1 MNPTDRREQRLQSYK
16 KARSEKEIYE
26 RVLAPTLYE
35 FVLWVL
41 QEALQSR
48 KKRRYFLAR
57 DGYQMYLAAQ
67 QLCKQYDLDIE
78 CMLTKS
84 RGHAMMLT
92 RAIAETGEI
101 INIDGK
107 GNRLAALAFG
117 KKRVFIVAGVNK
129 LCDDFDSALYR
140 ARNVAATQNATR
152 FDVKTPCKIDGK
164 CHDCRSPQRICNAL
178 LVLWGPMME
187 MESVEVVLINE
198 ELGM

>member
-1 MNPTDRREQRLQSYK
+1 MDIEKTVKNLERRGFEVSRF
-16 KARSEKEIYE
+16 ETKEEAAEYLTGKIHDTT
-26 RVLAPTLYE
+26 VGIGGCKTAQQMGLYE
-35 FVLWVL
+35 KLVDCGNEVYWHWVEPGDETL
-41 QEALQSR
+41 KHE
-48 KKRRYFLAR
+48 
-57 DGYQMYLAAQ
+57 
-67 QLCKQYDLDIE
+67 LDAKVFI
-78 CMLTKS
+78 S
-84 RGHAMMLT
+84 SAN
-92 RAIAETGEI
+92 AIAETGEI
-101 INIDGK
+101 VNIDGK

-129 LCDDFDSALYR
+129 LCDDFDSAVYR

-164 CHDCRSPQRICNAL
+164 CHDCRSPERICRAM

>member
-1 MNPTDRREQRLQSYK
+1 MDIEKTVENLKKRHFEVSRFETREEAAEY
-16 KARSEKEIYE
+16 
-26 RVLAPTLYE
+26 LASQIHDTTVGIGGCTTAKQMGLYE
-35 FVLWVL
+35 KLTAAGNDVAWHWVTPGDETL
-41 QEALQSR
+41 
-48 KKRRYFLAR
+48 KKE
-57 DGYQMYLAAQ
+57 
-67 QLCKQYDLDIE
+67 LDAKVFI
-78 CMLTKS
+78 S
-84 RGHAMMLT
+84 SAN
-92 RAIAETGEI
+92 AIAETGEI

-117 KKRVFIVAGVNK
+117 KKRVYIVAGVNK

-178 LVLWGPMME
+178 LVLWGPLME

>member
-1 MNPTDRREQRLQSYK
+1 M
-16 KARSEKEIYE
+16 
-26 RVLAPTLYE
+26 
-35 FVLWVL
+35 
-41 QEALQSR
+41 
-48 KKRRYFLAR
+48 
-57 DGYQMYLAAQ
+57 
-67 QLCKQYDLDIE
+67 
-78 CMLTKS
+78 
-84 RGHAMMLT
+84 
-92 RAIAETGEI
+92 
-101 INIDGK
+101 
-107 GNRLAALAFG
+107 
-117 KKRVFIVAGVNK
+117 NK